1 MDTRNWDKTLLP
13 YEQAVDELIVKFKNL
28 DASFRRLNMASPI
41 ELVEGRVK
49 RLSSILEKARRK
61 NVSPE
66 VIEEYMEDIA
76 GVRIICRFVE
86 DIDRVRDIIRSRDG
100 VDLEIIKEHDY
111 VANAKASGYRSYH
124 IIVTYPV
131 ISASGYKKVTCEVQI
146 RTLAMNFWATIEHS
160 LKYKYKGKLPEH
172 LQQRLISCADAA
184 AKLDAEMSEIRGEVT
199 EVESG
204 IESRNKVVDLIL
216 DRLQALYQCA
226 DLDQVTELNRSFF
239 DLYEKGDMEGLNEL
253 YRQLNVMAELYRV

>member
-1 MDTRNWDKTLLP
+1 MDTYNWDRALLP

-28 DASFRRLNMASPI
+28 DASYRRLNMASPI

-49 RLSSILEKARRK
+49 RLSSMLEKAQRK
-61 NVSPE
+61 KILSEN
-66 VIEEYMEDIA
+66 IEEYLEDIA

-86 DIDRVRDIIRSRDG
+86 DIDKVMEIIRKRDG
-100 VDLEIIKEHDY
+100 VDLEILKEHDY

-124 IIVTYPV
+124 VIVAYPV
-131 ISASGYKKVTCEVQI
+131 ISATGYKKVTCEIQI

-160 LKYKYKGKLPEH
+160 LKYKYQGKLPEH

-199 EVESG
+199 EVENG
-204 IESRNKVVDLIL
+204 IESKNRIIDMIL
-216 DRLQALYQCA
+216 ERLQALYNCA
-226 DLDQVTELNRSFF
+226 DLDQVTELNRTFF
-239 DLYEKGDMEGLNEL
+239 ELYEKGDMDGLNEL
-253 YRQLNVMAELYRV
+253 YRQLNVMASAYRV